1 MLSYLF
7 RPAKVQNIIN
17 NVETFP
23 NYFQFPHY
31 LPKILGRFKNYH
43 YLCARLIIVELKN
56 NGMNNIESNKGEIV
70 MYQPDETI
78 RLEVRIEN
86 DTVWLTQQQ
95 ISDLFLRDR
104 TVINR
109 HINNVFKEGECD
121 KESNVH
127 FLHIPNSDKPVMY
140 YSLDVIISVGYR
152 VKSLNGTKFRRWAN
166 GVLKQYLLKGYAV
179 NQRMFDIEQKMA
191 EQGLEIAKLRNKVD
205 FFVRS
210 SLPPVEGI
218 FFDGQ
223 IFDAYVQIVNLIKQA
238 KRSITLIDN
247 YIDETTLTMLS
258 KRDTKVSATIYT
270 RQLSQQ
276 QQLDVQRHNQQYPPI
291 AVNIC
296 QHNHDRFLII
306 DDVAY
311 LFGASLK
318 DAGKKLFAYIRMQ
331 ETSPAVLLSMIR

>member
-1 MLSYLF
+1 MH
-7 RPAKVQNIIN
+7 N
-17 NVETFP
+17 NMS
-23 NYFQFPHY
+23 
-31 LPKILGRFKNYH
+31 
-43 YLCARLIIVELKN
+43 N
-56 NGMNNIESNKGEIV
+56 NESTKGEIV

-78 RLEVRIEN
+78 RLEVRVESE
-86 DTVWLTQQQ
+86 TVWLTQQQ

-104 TVINR
+104 SVINR

-166 GVLKQYLLKGYAV
+166 GVLKQYLLRGYAV
-179 NQRMFDIEQKMA
+179 NQRMFDIEQKIV
-191 EQGLEIAKLRNKVD
+191 EQGMEIAELRKKVD

-218 FFDGQ
+218 FYDGQ
-223 IFDAYVQIVNLIKQA
+223 IFDAYVHIVNLIKQA
-238 KRSITLIDN
+238 KQSIVLIDN

-258 KRDTKVSATIYT
+258 KRSSNVTATIYT
-270 RQLSQQ
+270 SQQSQNLRQL
-276 QQLDVQRHNQQYPPI
+276 QLDIQRHNKQYPPI
-291 AVNIC
+291 AVNYC
-296 QHNHDRFLII
+296 QRNHDRFLII
-306 DDVAY
+306 DDVVY
-311 LFGASLK
+311 VFGASLK

-331 ETSPAVLLSMIR
+331 ETTAQELLSNIR

>member
-1 MLSYLF
+1 MHNS
-7 RPAKVQNIIN
+7 
-17 NVETFP
+17 
-23 NYFQFPHY
+23 
-31 LPKILGRFKNYH
+31 
-43 YLCARLIIVELKN
+43 
-56 NGMNNIESNKGEIV
+56 MSNIESNKGEIV

-78 RLEVRIEN
+78 RLEVRVE
-86 DTVWLTQQQ
+86 DETVWLTQQQ

-104 TVINR
+104 SVINR

-166 GVLKQYLLKGYAV
+166 GVLKQYLLRGYAV
-179 NQRMFDIEQKMA
+179 NQRMFDIEQKIV
-191 EQGLEIAKLRNKVD
+191 EQGMEIAELRKKVD

-218 FFDGQ
+218 FYDGQ
-223 IFDAYVQIVNLIKQA
+223 IFDAYVHIVNLIKQA
-238 KRSITLIDN
+238 KTSIVLVDN

-258 KRDTKVSATIYT
+258 KRSSNVSATIYT
-270 RQLSQQ
+270 SQHVQNLHQL
-276 QQLDVQRHNQQYPPI
+276 QLDILRHNQQYPPI
-291 AVNIC
+291 AVNYC
-296 QHNHDRFLII
+296 QRNHDRFLII
-306 DDVAY
+306 DDVVY
-311 LFGASLK
+311 VFGASLK

-331 ETSPAVLLSMIR
+331 ETSASDLLSNIR